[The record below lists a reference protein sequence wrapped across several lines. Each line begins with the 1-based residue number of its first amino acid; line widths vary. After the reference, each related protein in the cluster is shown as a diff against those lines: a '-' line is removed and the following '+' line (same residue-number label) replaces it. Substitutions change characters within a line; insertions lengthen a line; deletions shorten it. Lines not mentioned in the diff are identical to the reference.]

1 MDKKPIFV
9 TLLNMLISAA
19 LTTIGSVSELP
30 FGVMAGLTAIF
41 VVIAILAAALGTILA
56 LMHFQRA
63 WIIGLLLAIFT
74 VPALIYYSR
83 LLARGGLTLTEVIS
97 AGLLY
102 FYIFL
107 VVFFVLTYLENV
119 LGHFIPQR
127 TQKTP

>member
-1 MDKKPIFV
+1 MDKKPVLV
-9 TLLNMLISAA
+9 TLLNMLISVM

-30 FGVMAGLTAIF
+30 FGIVAGLTAIF
-41 VVIAILAAALGTILA
+41 VIIAILAAALGTILA
-56 LMHFQRA
+56 LMRLRRA
-63 WIIGLLLAIFT
+63 WIIGLLLSIFT

-83 LLARGGLTLTEVIS
+83 LLARGGLTLTEVIF
-97 AGLLY
+97 AGVLY

-119 LGHFIPQR
+119 LGHFIPQG